1 MWWCAAPRLGNLE
14 ECILGCRLM
23 ALGPKLREGKP
34 GARRWRMTVR
44 TRYCVRARQNG
55 LHNVCE
61 QLEIFLCFRPAD
73 DFFSVNTTF
82 TERTVE
88 ARLYSSKSLL
98 HNTQLRSFRPSEM
111 ARCKEA
117 DIKSINTRTTYSVVV
132 GHREGHLKF

>member
-1 MWWCAAPRLGNLE
+1 MA
-14 ECILGCRLM
+14 CIM
-23 ALGPKLREGKP
+23 YASS
-34 GARRWRMTVR
+34 WRSSFVFG
-44 TRYCVRARQNG
+44 RQM
-55 LHNVCE
+55 
-61 QLEIFLCFRPAD
+61 I
-73 DFFSVNTTF
+73 FFSVNTTF